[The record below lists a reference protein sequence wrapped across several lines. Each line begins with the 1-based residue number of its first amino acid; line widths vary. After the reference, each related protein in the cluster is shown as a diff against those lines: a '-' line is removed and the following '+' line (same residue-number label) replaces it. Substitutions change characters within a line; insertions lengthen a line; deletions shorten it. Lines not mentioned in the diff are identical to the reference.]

1 MGFEWYTQIGVILL
15 VAVLGVGVRR
25 WQRSVKSASPPT
37 TLHDQKPTSNPHSN
51 KTETYTTITPL
62 TPFHLPTTHPL
73 QLRPFKPKYHL
84 TMALENCPLS
94 SLLEL
99 DNTYAARLV
108 ERRRI
113 ITTERHEVLGVTPE
127 GEGAVLEFYAWMVR
141 VYLPGRWPGVYAVE
155 DAKGLRNTV
164 TGDLLPLD
172 VNGDVELAL
181 EILGGNIDT
190 EFLFLLPSSTPSQP
204 TYHLRSYIN
213 TSPAGFSTRSK
224 LSLCLSAIHSP
235 VPGYAAKLEKS
246 MDRFFAKLPVGK
258 VVKRANWSVSM
269 KGEFFCLKGAHGGT
283 YMYPLQQLRDEGSG
297 EVLAEAIDGLRLGS
311 VPDMTVYKKQD
322 VWGEKVKAFLRGE
335 IEIDG

>member
-258 VVKRANWSVSM
+258 VVKRANWS
-269 KGEFFCLKGAHGGT
+269 T